1 MERYEKLRV
10 IGQGAFGKVYLSK
23 RKEDGSFLVIKQIPV
38 DEMGVDERKASQTEV
53 DVLAMLKHPN
63 IIAYFDSFMQDKS
76 MMIVMEYAPGG
87 TLFDFIQERN
97 GVLLNEEH
105 ILQVFVQV
113 LIAIHHIHSLNILH
127 RDLKTQNILL
137 NKKRTVVKI
146 GDFGI
151 SKVLSSKI
159 TSAQTVVG
167 TPCYISPEICQG
179 QVYGKKS
186 DIWSLGCIL
195 YELTTLRKAFEGPNL
210 PALVMRIMQ
219 GATSLAPMDEC
230 YSSGLKAMI
239 HSTLQRNPSDRP
251 DVEQVMAFP
260 VAVNALVNLST
271 DVGRLPCGVSRRSL
285 SGEGRRLGTRMGSLN
300 CLRQRSFFEDDYT
313 PQDKETCPLKP
324 QALMWGGG
332 VATPML
338 LPSPPDVRLSAV
350 VIGRTQRIGL
360 TEDGKLISWEL
371 SSGSLAMSRVTTK
384 ETITPRQQP
393 LVFTPHVL
401 LDMTS
406 LVVKKVACGD
416 SFMAFLTDKG
426 IVMTQGS
433 GSSGALGN
441 GDCNDSPEPKLVQ
454 GMLSFE
460 TVEIG
465 CGPHYVMAIT
475 SENNVFTWGKG
486 DSGQLGLG
494 TVSSSLSPKP
504 VTLPASFVPTTVCCG
519 TDSSILISTEG
530 QLVVTGSNR
539 YNKLALNPVK
549 ENADMNGPSPSP
561 VPLEAVSLETQAA
574 SITVDKITSFQEVQ
588 SPMLRSQRLVSA
600 AVGLNHTALVT
611 DSGDCITCGSNKHGQ
626 LGFQPLKGIEHYN
639 PTLVQGIPEKVTKVA
654 CGDFFTVVTTSGGK
668 IFSWGKGQMGRLG
681 RDTANDCHTPEAVP
695 LNDVTLSSVP
705 GLTCSHRVTMLLAT
719 QTAPL

>member
-1 MERYEKLRV
+1 MQRTHLCFTPRCILPNYARYEVPMQVCSCKHRPHYPSHGLFFAHTMERYEKLRV
-10 IGQGAFGKVYLSK
+10 IGQGAFG
-23 RKEDGSFLVIKQIPV
+23 
-38 DEMGVDERKASQTEV
+38 
-53 DVLAMLKHPN
+53 
-63 IIAYFDSFMQDKS
+63 
-76 MMIVMEYAPGG
+76 
-87 TLFDFIQERN
+87 
-97 GVLLNEEH
+97 
-105 ILQVFVQV
+105 
-113 LIAIHHIHSLNILH
+113 
-127 RDLKTQNILL
+127 DLKTQNILL

-195 YELTTLRKAFEGPNL
+195 YELTTLRKAFEGP
-210 PALVMRIMQ
+210 
-219 GATSLAPMDEC
+219 
-230 YSSGLKAMI
+230 
-239 HSTLQRNPSDRP
+239 RNPSDRP

-313 PQDKETCPLKP
+313 PQDKTFCRGHRQDSEDWTDRGRK
-324 QALMWGGG
+324 ADLMG
-332 VATPML
+332 VK
-338 LPSPPDVRLSAV
+338 
-350 VIGRTQRIGL
+350 Q
-360 TEDGKLISWEL
+360 
-371 SSGSLAMSRVTTK
+371 
-384 ETITPRQQP
+384 
-393 LVFTPHVL
+393 
-401 LDMTS
+401 
-406 LVVKKVACGD
+406 VA
-416 SFMAFLTDKG
+416 TDKG

-460 TVEIG
+460 TSG
-465 CGPHYVMAIT
+465 DWLWPTLCDGHYLLVII
-475 SENNVFTWGKG
+475 K
-486 DSGQLGLG
+486 
-494 TVSSSLSPKP
+494 

-654 CGDFFTVVTTSGGK
+654 CGDFFTVVTTSG
-668 IFSWGKGQMGRLG
+668 QMGRLG

>member
-1 MERYEKLRV
+1 MHPPSPYNQ
-10 IGQGAFGKVYLSK
+10 ICPYPAISYGSKVYLSK

-76 MMIVMEYAPGG
+76 MMIVMEYAP
-87 TLFDFIQERN
+87 
-97 GVLLNEEH
+97 
-105 ILQVFVQV
+105 
-113 LIAIHHIHSLNILH
+113 AIHHIHSLNILH

-151 SKVLSSKI
+151 SK
-159 TSAQTVVG
+159 VVG

-195 YELTTLRKAFEGPNL
+195 YELTTLRKAFEGPS
-210 PALVMRIMQ
+210 LVMRIMQ

-360 TEDGKLISWEL
+360 TEDGKLISWEVHWL
-371 SSGSLAMSRVTTK
+371 CPGSLRRRP
-384 ETITPRQQP
+384 ITPRQQP

-486 DSGQLGLG
+486 DS
-494 TVSSSLSPKP
+494 

-654 CGDFFTVVTTSGGK
+654 CGDFFTVVTTSG
-668 IFSWGKGQMGRLG
+668 QMGRLG